1 MTSLVPD
8 GVINVG
14 SPHNIYIVAT
24 DENIGAM
31 LGEDKASRIRIRFEV
46 ELDKASRDPLG
57 HVHIP

>member
-31 LGEDKASRIRIRFEV
+31 LGEDKASRIRVGI
-46 ELDKASRDPLG
+46 L
-57 HVHIP
+57 